1 VLRSIPSS
9 RASRRAAGPATR
21 EVGKWIGL
29 RLVAGATGAAFEM
42 RSDEVD
48 EEEVVGEVND
58 EAGASGWAVNE
69 ETNRF

>member
-1 VLRSIPSS
+1 
-9 RASRRAAGPATR
+9 
-21 EVGKWIGL
+21 
-29 RLVAGATGAAFEM
+29 M

-69 ETNRF
+69 ESWLPTVVGGCSESLSRKPTTSPTLTGEPG